1 MKVFKAGSKTFTR
14 AFEMIAELYNAYLE
28 KCVGYY
34 KETGKEYS
42 CYDKCRALTEIQ
54 VYNPE
59 HENISLQVFRGMAG
73 RIDKAF
79 QSFFRQVKEKKGFPR
94 FGRNGNSCAIEK
106 DLVWLGFR
114 QNQEGVR

>member
-42 CYDKCRALTEIQ
+42 
-54 VYNPE
+54 YN
-59 HENISLQVFRGMAG
+59 R
-73 RIDKAF
+73 
-79 QSFFRQVKEKKGFPR
+79 
-94 FGRNGNSCAIEK
+94 
-106 DLVWLGFR
+106 
-114 QNQEGVR
+114 EGVR